1 MNNLSESLFSSIC
14 RSIKKECIIKS
25 NTIPHDRVLFYLMK
39 LFTLAAPRVREDEND
54 TKKYAEFIIDK
65 ISSFLMSNHVSMVT
79 IEIQIYFDDHHISKE
94 AVLEK
99 RQQIVQ
105 LTTDGFLQHILQKR
119 ITKNKED
126 SDQLYHLISC
136 YIVLF
141 SGAGDPTDDEVL
153 KETTVALKSI
163 LSTKELVRFASKAN
177 SVKEVQLG
185 DVCSI
190 VTGIRIFNQDSAKKS
205 ANESELFSPLQK
217 ALQKCN
223 NFLEGKSREME
234 ERSERLIKI
243 CLLYRDSSSEDRN
256 IEEINKIK
264 AYVVL
269 LQQILFFFRILIQE
283 CHMLNEE
290 FQECCVILDQRLTRV
305 RKTVKS
311 RTAIPVVEIYVSE
324 PNLENWSPEMKLSLS
339 NQTSKDVISVENRDC
354 TLITSENA
362 DDFYNILVEYN
373 GYCVVTF
380 VEEEGIVTP
389 GIKEYGL
396 IKYKDKHYCFSTTVN
411 ASKFCLRPEK

>member
-1 MNNLSESLFSSIC
+1 
-14 RSIKKECIIKS
+14 
-25 NTIPHDRVLFYLMK
+25 MK

-311 RTAIPVVEIYVSE
+311 RTAIPVVEIYPQFKDISLSCDKLQEISIVLNHLSDLVYDICEIFDKVSE